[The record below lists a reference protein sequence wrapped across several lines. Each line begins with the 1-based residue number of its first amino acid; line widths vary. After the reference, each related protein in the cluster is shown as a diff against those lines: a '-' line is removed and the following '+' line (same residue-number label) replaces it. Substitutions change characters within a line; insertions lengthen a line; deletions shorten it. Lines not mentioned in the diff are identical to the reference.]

1 MVAIPIGWWQTRR
14 FVLTLALLSTIPL
27 LWPTIPPLTDLPG
40 HMGRFRVALDG
51 ARHPWLGDWYAFHW
65 RMIGNLGVDLLVM
78 PLAPLVGLEP
88 AVKLIVMAIPALTVT
103 GFLWIAH
110 EMHGRIPPTA
120 FVALAFAY
128 AFPLH
133 FGFVNFALAMALALN
148 AFALWL
154 RLGAHGRTHLR
165 AALFLPLAC
174 LIWIAH
180 VYGWGLLGLLVTA
193 HEIDRV
199 RTRRTT
205 LATALVAGLPLSVPI
220 GMMLIW
226 RGGGDSG
233 GWSLAINW
241 FEKVAWLA
249 MPLAD
254 RWRMFDFVATILV
267 YGVLVIGLFSPR
279 LTYAR
284 PLGLAV
290 AVLVIAYLLIPRFV
304 FGSGYAD
311 MRLLPYIV
319 GIAVVAIAP
328 AKDVTPRDRSWIA
341 AAALAFDAIRLAGT
355 TVSLWLYDS
364 DYDRQ
369 LAALD
374 HVPIGARL
382 VSFVGEDC
390 RDIWFRTRLRH
401 LPGIAL
407 ERRLAYANDQW
418 VIDGTQL
425 LTPSYPAAGAYRS
438 DPSQYVVA
446 DNCPVGWGRPLGQAL
461 RGVPRAAFDY
471 VWLIDPPA
479 YPPSAIAGLSPIW
492 RSGSSVLL
500 RVTHPSRR

>member
-1 MVAIPIGWWQTRR
+1 MRVIPTGWWQTRR
-14 FVLTLALLSTIPL
+14 FVLGLALLSTIPL
-27 LWPTIPPLTDLPG
+27 LWPAIPPLTDLPG

-78 PLAPLVGLEP
+78 SVAPLTGLEP
-88 AVKLIVMAIPALTVT
+88 AVKLIVMAIPPLTVT

-110 EMHGRIPPTA
+110 EIHGRIPPTA

-154 RLGAHGRTHLR
+154 RLGAHGRTRLR
-165 AALFLPLAC
+165 AALLLPLAC

-180 VYGWGLLGLLVTA
+180 IYGWGLLGLLVAA
-193 HEIDRV
+193 HEIDRL
-199 RTRRTT
+199 RTRQTS
-205 LATALVAGLPLSVPI
+205 LAAALVAGLPLCLPI

-226 RGGGDSG
+226 RGNDDRGT
-233 GWSLAINW
+233 WSLAINW

-267 YGVLVIGLFSPR
+267 YGLLLAGLFSPR
-279 LTYAR
+279 LSYAR
-284 PLGLAV
+284 SLGLAV
-290 AVLVIAYLLIPRFV
+290 AVLAIAYLLIPRFV

-319 GIAVVAIAP
+319 GIAVVALAP
-328 AKDVTPRDRSWIA
+328 ATGLPVRDKSRIA
-341 AAALAFDAIRLAGT
+341 AAALAFAAIRLAGT
-355 TVSLWLYDS
+355 TASLGLYDR

-401 LPGIAL
+401 LPGLAL

-425 LTPSYPAAGAYRS
+425 LTPAYAAAGAYRS
-438 DPSQYVVA
+438 DPSQYVAA
-446 DNCPVGWGRPLGQAL
+446 DDCPVGWGRPLSQAL
-461 RGVPRAAFDY
+461 RGFPRAAFDY

-479 YPPSAIAGLSPIW
+479 YSPALIKGLSPVW

-500 RVTHPSRR
+500 RVDHPPRR